1 MAGGREPMISDDE
14 ILDVF
19 RESEH
24 RFLGTS
30 EVAKELGFSVQGT
43 SKRLDSLAESGDLS
57 HRQIG
62 GTSIYWLPY
71 DD

>member
-1 MAGGREPMISDDE
+1 MISDQE

-19 RESEH
+19 RDSDH

-30 EVAKELGFSVQGT
+30 EVAGELGFSVQGT
-43 SKRLDSLAESGDLS
+43 SKRLDSLVETGDLA

-62 GTSIYWLPY
+62 GTSIYWIPE
-71 DD
+71 DG